1 MATAK
6 TIKSR
11 YESLKVRREP
21 FLLRA
26 REYAALTIPSLLPP
40 LGFNYT
46 ARLPEPYQGFGS
58 RAVSNLS
65 SRLLTALLPPGQTFF
80 RFRVPNAT
88 LMKSG
93 SMTPPKEVEQGF
105 SLSEGLVMSEV
116 ERRGWRQPTTL
127 SLQLLI
133 TTGNALEHM
142 LPDNRLRVF
151 RLDQYVVCRD
161 STGNV
166 LEIIIEEKLAP
177 EALPEAAQH
186 LVPSRKESD
195 AYADIELYTMYKLRP
210 DGTYMSRQEV
220 AGKMVPNSQGRYKT
234 LPVQAL
240 RWAVVPGEDYGRGK
254 VEEHIGDVRS
264 LENYSKA
271 MQDGA
276 AMASRHI
283 TLVRPN
289 AAGGNLRQRIAKAN
303 NGDVLA
309 GNPDDVAM
317 LQFTNVQGLQITQ
330 SEIQRLVPQLAAAF
344 LMVGEQRRDAERV
357 TATELRMLAEEL
369 EGALGGVY
377 SLLSEEM
384 QKWRLQ
390 RLIVQMQSNGQLP
403 KWKGDMVDTQITTG
417 LEALG
422 REQDVLRVQQAGNV
436 VAAFGPQG
444 AQAAQEYIKFPTLL
458 SKAFSGLG
466 LADSVK
472 TEDEVNADRQ
482 RNAALLAAQQGAGQA
497 IGAAGEAAVQQSQ
510 GQPA

>member
-1 MATAK
+1 MATPQK
-6 TIKSR
+6 TVKSR

-21 FLLRA
+21 FLIRA
-26 REYAALTIPSLLPP
+26 RGFAALTIPSLLPP
-40 LGFNYT
+40 VGFNYT
-46 ARLPEPYQGFGS
+46 ADLPEPYQGFGS
-58 RAVSNLS
+58 RATTNLA

-80 RFRVPNAT
+80 RFRVPNST

-93 SMTPPKEVEQGF
+93 SMMEPPEVSRGF
-105 SLSEGLVMSEV
+105 ALSEGLVMSEV

-133 TTGNALEHM
+133 VTGNALEQM

-166 LEIIIEEKLAP
+166 LEIIIEERLAP
-177 EALPEAAQH
+177 EALPESAQA
-186 LVPSRKESD
+186 LVPQRKEGD
-195 AYADIELYTMYKLRP
+195 HADVELYTHYKLMP
-210 DGTYMSRQEV
+210 DGTYRSRQEV
-220 AGKMVPNSQGRYKT
+220 AGKMVPGSVGRYKT

-254 VEEHIGDVRS
+254 VEEHVADLRTLDNFRKSMI
-264 LENYSKA
+264 E
-271 MQDGA
+271 GA
-276 AMASRHI
+276 SMAARHI

-289 AAGGNLRQRIAKAN
+289 AAGGNLRARIAKAN

-309 GNPDDVAM
+309 GNPDDVSM
-317 LQFTNVQGLQITQ
+317 LQFQNVQGLQIVQ
-330 SEIQRLVPQLAAAF
+330 AEVKELVPQLAAAF
-344 LMVGEQRRDAERV
+344 LMVGDQRRDAERV

-390 RLIVQMQSNGQLP
+390 RLIVQMQARGQLP
-403 KWKGDMVDTQITTG
+403 KWRGDMVDTQITTG

-422 REQDVLRVQQAGNV
+422 REQDVLRVQNAGAI
-436 VAAFGPQG
+436 VASFGPH
-444 AQAAQEYIKFPTLL
+444 AAEASEYVKYPVLL
-458 SKAFSGLG
+458 NKAFNGLG

-472 TEDEVNADRQ
+472 TQDEVMQERAQ
-482 RNAALLAAQQGAGQA
+482 AAQLAAVQQGAGQA
-497 IGAAGEAAVQQSQ
+497 LGAAGEAAVQQAQ